1 MFKLEESTVV
11 ITGANSGIG
20 FEIARTLAKR
30 KACVIFACK
39 NQFWG
44 EYAVNKVKLDT
55 GNTNIFYK
63 NLDLSSID
71 SIHNFSNKFNLDFEN
86 LNVLI
91 NNPTIKC
98 DSFSK
103 TVDGFEMN
111 MGVNHLGHFALT
123 GLLLDKILKT
133 PNSRIITISSLFYR
147 FGKIDFDNMN
157 DKKNFKSNK
166 AYNNSRLANMLFS
179 LELARKLKKHNI
191 YTSSV
196 STHPGWTKIS
206 RSSNKF
212 IRLFASIFGQST
224 ELGALPTLHAVS
236 LENVKNGDYFFPN
249 KFGIYGKPQK
259 KNILET
265 ASNLKISRQLW
276 NLSEDLTQIIYKF

>member
-1 MFKLEESTVV
+1 MFKLEESIVV

-20 FEIARTLAKR
+20 FEIARTLAKK

-63 NLDLSSID
+63 NVDLSSLD
-71 SIHNFSNKFNLDFEN
+71 SIHNFTNEFNLQFKN

-91 NNPTIKC
+91 NNPTIKS
-98 DSFSK
+98 DLFSK

-123 GLLLDKILKT
+123 GLLLDKIIKT
-133 PNSRIITISSLFYR
+133 PYSRIITISSLFYR

-166 AYNNSRLANMLFS
+166 AYNNSRLANMFFS
-179 LELARKLKKHNI
+179 LELARKLNEHNI
-191 YTSSV
+191 STSSI
-196 STHPGWTKIS
+196 SSHLGWTKIS
-206 RSSNKF
+206 NNSNKF
-212 IRLFASIFGQST
+212 TRLCASIFGQSIKS
-224 ELGALPTLHAVS
+224 GVLPTLDAV
-236 LENVKNGDYFFPN
+236 LLKNVKNGDYFFPN

-265 ASNLKISRQLW
+265 ASKLKISRQLW
-276 NLSEDLTQIIYKF
+276 SLSEELTKIVYKF